1 MAEPITISLPDIY
14 EDITEEDIS
23 KEKKWTI
30 RRNDNAVLLSSLV
43 VTLLQDAIRQLTQI
57 AYKYNCRPE
66 QFQFSQDKKL
76 REEVAQVME
85 ELEADIM
92 ELVETYSLK
101 ETKNKDRRAFLL
113 PWLLALSSKGS
124 KDLQSTLHARL
135 TQFLFDT
142 EAQIAAMKLAKYD
155 QTKATTRAISTMN
168 AVYTAP
174 EVQAAFKK
182 PSAAK
187 YIKSKGV
194 HTGNKGLSSSGAYNV
209 ESFAYQ
215 TAVLGWEKSRYEQ
228 RKEEGAAGY
237 YVRRGSNYPC
247 DACDEVCA
255 VFHPIEEGMVLPIHS
270 HCACFAIFVFKKNQ

>member
-23 KEKKWTI
+23 KEKNWTL

-101 ETKNKDRRAFLL
+101 ETKDKDRRALLL

-155 QTKATTRAISTMN
+155 QTKATTRAISTMK

-215 TAVLGWEKSRYEQ
+215 TAVLGWERSHYMDYQEKGA
-228 RKEEGAAGY
+228 EGF
-237 YVRRGSNYPC
+237 YVLRGSTYPC
-247 DACDEVCA
+247 DLCDSKVGFHKIDEVEA
-255 VFHPIEEGMVLPIHS
+255 LPPFHS
-270 HCACFAIFVFKKNQ
+270 HCQCYSVPVFKKNL